1 MDGELVKECIDVV
14 ADTIIESKDTKQTV
28 KSISLSR
35 RTVTRRTEELGQ
47 NLRDQLD
54 EKIKSFVSFSL
65 ALDESTDVIDT
76 AQLAVFIRGVDR
88 SFEVTEQLLALRS
101 MKGTRTGADIL
112 NEVNNVVNDHN
123 LDLTKLVSIAKDGA
137 PAMIDEL
144 LCQ

>member
-47 NLRDQLD
+47 ILRDQLD

-123 LDLTKLVSIAKDGA
+123 LDLTKLVSIATDGA
-137 PAMIDEL
+137 PAMIGEL

>member
-88 SFEVTEQLLALRS
+88 SLEVTEQLLALRS
-101 MKGTRTGADIL
+101 MKGTTTGADIL

-123 LDLTKLVSIAKDGA
+123 LDLTKLVSIATDGA
-137 PAMIDEL
+137 PAMIGEL